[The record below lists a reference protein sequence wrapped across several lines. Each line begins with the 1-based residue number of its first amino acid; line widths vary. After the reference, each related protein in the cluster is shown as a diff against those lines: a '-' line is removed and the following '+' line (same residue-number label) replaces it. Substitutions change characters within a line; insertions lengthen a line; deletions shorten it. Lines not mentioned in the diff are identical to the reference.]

1 LDSDSDEGNDQV
13 GDGSDGEDDHLFT
26 VKPQFEGE
34 SGEQVILRSLLNL
47 PTFLHV
53 LEGHTVLDTVFF
65 RSVLFCLFVFSH
77 YYGIIKVAKKK
88 LAKTKRTRRV
98 NIYFIFCSR
107 PFEYRAG
114 ITGENSNGEFF
125 MIFAILNPAIC
136 ITLQN

>member
-1 LDSDSDEGNDQV
+1 M

-65 RSVLFCLFVFSH
+65 VLFCFVCLSFR
-77 YYGIIKVAKKK
+77 IIMA
-88 LAKTKRTRRV
+88 
-98 NIYFIFCSR
+98 S
-107 PFEYRAG
+107 
-114 ITGENSNGEFF
+114 
-125 MIFAILNPAIC
+125 
-136 ITLQN
+136 